1 MKQTVK
7 ELKQVAAK
15 EKKLL
20 EEENRVGNQEKDA
33 KIKELEQQKEKQEVK
48 DAKQAKKYK
57 YKIDKLQE
65 DLDEEN
71 AKEQKISDES

>member
-33 KIKELEQQKEKQEVK
+33 KIKELEQQKEK
-48 DAKQAKKYK
+48 
-57 YKIDKLQE
+57 
-65 DLDEEN
+65 
-71 AKEQKISDES
+71 